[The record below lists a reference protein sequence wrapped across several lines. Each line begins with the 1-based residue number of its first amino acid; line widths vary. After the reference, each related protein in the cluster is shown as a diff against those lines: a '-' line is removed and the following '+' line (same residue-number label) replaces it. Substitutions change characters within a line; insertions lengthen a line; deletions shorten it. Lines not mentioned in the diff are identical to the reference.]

1 MPYSNTEHLVN
12 TTEEISADSG
22 SAVFCKNEPRF
33 GVICKSGLYSAVRER
48 SLLIHNR
55 SSMTQNL
62 NTRSVTIDKLV
73 VPSSRPTEIQ
83 GLGLEG
89 MRFERIGV
97 DRTRRGD
104 R

>member
-48 SLLIHNR
+48 SLLIH
-55 SSMTQNL
+55 
-62 NTRSVTIDKLV
+62 K
-73 VPSSRPTEIQ
+73 
-83 GLGLEG
+83 
-89 MRFERIGV
+89 
-97 DRTRRGD
+97 
-104 R
+104 

>member
-1 MPYSNTEHLVN
+1 MTKNVN
-12 TTEEISADSG
+12 T
-22 SAVFCKNEPRF
+22 K
-33 GVICKSGLYSAVRER
+33 
-48 SLLIHNR
+48 
-55 SSMTQNL
+55 
-62 NTRSVTIDKLV
+62 SVTIDKLV
-73 VPSSRPTEIQ
+73 VPSGRPTEIQ